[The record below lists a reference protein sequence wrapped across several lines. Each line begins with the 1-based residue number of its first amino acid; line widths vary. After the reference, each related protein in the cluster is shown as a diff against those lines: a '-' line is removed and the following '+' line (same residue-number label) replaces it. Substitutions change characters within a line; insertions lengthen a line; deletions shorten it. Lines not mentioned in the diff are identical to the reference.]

1 MASSVT
7 SKQLSMCCF
16 RVACGDN
23 FSVFVTDN
31 GIVMTTGSSE
41 QGCLGHGDWTS
52 ISRPKLIEG
61 LLSVDV
67 TSVSCGPHH
76 VAVVCSDGLVFT
88 WGKGADGRL
97 GLGDEENQ

>member
-1 MASSVT
+1 MYDVA
-7 SKQLSMCCF
+7 LIFFIF

-31 GIVMTTGSSE
+31 GIVMTTGSSDK
-41 QGCLGHGDWTS
+41 GCLGHGDWTS

-67 TSVSCGPHH
+67 TAVSCGPHH
-76 VAVVCSDGLVFT
+76 LAVVCSDGVVFT

-97 GLGDEENQ
+97 GLGNEDDQ